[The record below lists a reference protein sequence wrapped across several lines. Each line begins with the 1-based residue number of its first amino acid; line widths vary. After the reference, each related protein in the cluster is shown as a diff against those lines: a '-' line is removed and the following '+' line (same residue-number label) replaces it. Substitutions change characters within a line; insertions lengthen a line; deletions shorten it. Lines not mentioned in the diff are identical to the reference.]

1 MTTTQNTAAPKTTWI
16 RRLAAGAALLA
27 APAIIAMGTAT
38 AGHAD
43 AMIDNPGPAM
53 SAPAQHQT
61 FPNQTNIP
69 QPGTSTHHHHQN
81 RHG

>member
-1 MTTTQNTAAPKTTWI
+1 MTTTQNTSVTKTTWI
-16 RRLAAGAALLA
+16 RRLAAGAVLAA

-38 AGHAD
+38 VGHAD
-43 AMIDNPGPAM
+43 AEIDNPGPAM

-69 QPGTSTHHHHQN
+69 QPGTSEHHHHQI